1 MHEWKRFKVLRNS
14 LPCEMLL
21 CCLRWYL
28 LCLSHGCTAGRQILQ
43 CQPRSFPLLGMYMR
57 TSKFLDRDLVV
68 VQKGGREYLCC
79 CTTITFVITPNSC
92 ILAIVQFVCLHPC
105 DLKTAAADSLQTHR
119 TTTHSVSL
127 WTLRYPPA
135 HVQDVSYSIVT
146 FQSTE
151 NGQNWS
157 CFLQRQ

>member
-1 MHEWKRFKVLRNS
+1 MNGRDSRFFAILYRAKCCCAVFVDIYSACPMVVQLADKYFS
-14 LPCEMLL
+14 VSQEAFL
-21 CCLRWYL
+21 C
-28 LCLSHGCTAGRQILQ
+28 SGCTWEHPNFLTEIL
-43 CQPRSFPLLGMYMR
+43 S
-57 TSKFLDRDLVV
+57 
-68 VQKGGREYLCC
+68 LCRKEDENIC
-79 CTTITFVITPNSC
+79 VAAQHVTFVITPNSC